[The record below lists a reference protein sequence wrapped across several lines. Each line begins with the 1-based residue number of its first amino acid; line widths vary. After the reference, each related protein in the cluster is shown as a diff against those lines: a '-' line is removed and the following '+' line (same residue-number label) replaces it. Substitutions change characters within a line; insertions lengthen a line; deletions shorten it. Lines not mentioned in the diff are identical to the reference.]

1 MPWLPVAVMLMGGRA
16 IITGAGRSHVESPC
30 MSYADSSFMSG
41 MAPSEENSEAL
52 EGFFEVV

>member
-1 MPWLPVAVMLMGGRA
+1 MLMGGRA